1 MSEPNEE
8 RVHYRDLIPY
18 QIPDSLD
25 DLRGPQ
31 DGVITLPVHVNAGP
45 DRRVDLSTASG
56 RYKAVTSLLEE
67 GTVADQVALLNA
79 DLVRRV
85 WPELRLPP
93 RCRELWETRF
103 PELTE
108 LRR

>member
-56 RYKAVTSLLEE
+56 RYK
-67 GTVADQVALLNA
+67 VALLNA